1 VLQCRPAGKKE
12 ESSDKEEEVKQI
24 KDDKVLRMLERLK
37 LRKLQRRT
45 GQDIKVLDQI
55 KKEIVK
61 VKSSVA
67 Y

>member
-45 GQDIKVLDQI
+45 DQDIKVLDQI